1 MLTMRRR
8 SSRSTSHA
16 ETRSHLRNLLGMP
29 VECYGPEM
37 TTLRPRPGART
48 AVDAREPVYSLDI
61 MSQDD
66 VPEVSRVERRCF
78 ANPWPASAYRRELHN
93 PAQNFYVV
101 VRESRVTAPS
111 ASSESD
117 EPPEPRL
124 DGRVAPVKPVPRR
137 ALLPISLGRK
147 QDSVGQQRSAI
158 VGFAGMWLAFD
169 EAHVTTIGVDPTHRG
184 QGLGELL
191 LLCMFDEALTR
202 GANWLTLEVRVTNAA
217 AQALYRKYGFST
229 HGTRKRYYSDNNE
242 DALIMWSP
250 ALTNPGFRA
259 TLESRRVALAQ
270 RLGSRVEPDRLSPFS
285 DPMRRTQSS

>member
-1 MLTMRRR
+1 MRNR
-8 SSRSTSHA
+8 SNRSTSRA
-16 ETRSHLRNLLGMP
+16 DTGSHPRNLLGTP
-29 VECYGPEM
+29 VGCYGLEM
-37 TTLRPRPGART
+37 TTLRPRPGSGT
-48 AVDAREPVYSLDI
+48 AVDAPEPVYCLDI
-61 MSQDD
+61 MNQDD

-78 ANPWPASAYRRELHN
+78 ANPWPASAYRRELQN

-101 VRESRVTAPS
+101 LRESRGTTPS
-111 ASSESD
+111 SSSESEERQ
-117 EPPEPRL
+117 EPNL
-124 DGRVAPVKPVPRR
+124 DDGVAPAKPVPRR
-137 ALLPISLGRK
+137 ALLPINLGRR
-147 QDSVGQQRSAI
+147 QDFNGQQRSAI

-217 AQALYRKYGFST
+217 AQALYLKYGFST

-250 ALTNPGFRA
+250 ALTDPEFRA
-259 TLESRRVALAQ
+259 TLESRRIALEQ
-270 RLGSRVEPDRLSPFS
+270 RLGSRIDPTRLSPFS
-285 DPMRRTQSS
+285 DSIRRTHSS